1 MILYTRA
8 HGDAGQRP
16 AMKNETLDKILACPS
31 LPSLPA
37 VALRVIEQCSDPDI
51 KIAELAKTIQNDQ
64 AMSAK
69 VLRTVNSSFY
79 GLREKCGNI
88 NKALVMLGLSPV
100 KALVL
105 GFSLVSSVEP
115 KNDTEFDYQDY
126 WRRGLFTAVGAKFIV
141 EASGKKYGDDA
152 FVAGLLQDIGVMA
165 MYRALG
171 AEYLEVFKLAS
182 DHRDLGRHEM
192 NAFETQH
199 SDIGAMLAQRW
210 KMPDSLVIPVK
221 YHERPSAAPLNHLEI
236 TQAVG
241 LGNLLHDAVTSQA
254 PAESLRR
261 LYAKAECW
269 LAMKPDAVDAC
280 IDRVRQATAELAG
293 LFKVEIGDTSCADSI
308 SAKADAALAS
318 ISAPASSPTTAGVE
332 LLLVDPSDI
341 DPATS
346 IMGRKGF
353 DWSIRRAH
361 KVAREDGDHASLVS
375 IMCPLAAQTSPDGL
389 AARAVLISQLRKAFT
404 PIGGAVSLLAPG
416 MFAAVAVGVAP
427 AEVAAII
434 DLVREST
441 AKANPRARILTGA
454 VHFGA
459 DAVASYGDPA
469 AIIKAANQA
478 LQASAKAA

>member
-1 MILYTRA
+1 
-8 HGDAGQRP
+8 
-16 AMKNETLDKILACPS
+16 MKNETLDKILACPG

-105 GFSLVSSVEP
+105 GFSLVSSVEC
-115 KNDTEFDYQDY
+115 KDDAEFDYQDY

-141 EASGKKYGDDA
+141 ETAGKKYGDDA

-171 AEYLEVFKLAS
+171 QDYLDVLRQAT
-182 DHRDLGRHEM
+182 DHRDLVRHEM

-221 YHERPSAAPLNHLEI
+221 YHERPSAAPQSHLEI

-241 LGNLLHDAVTSQA
+241 LGNLLHDAVTSQS
-254 PAESLRR
+254 PTESLRR
-261 LYAKAECW
+261 LYAKAESW
-269 LAMKPDAVDAC
+269 LGMKPDAVDAC

-293 LFKVEIGDTSCADSI
+293 LFKVEIGDTSESDSI
-308 SAKADAALAS
+308 SAKADAALANVS
-318 ISAPASSPTTAGVE
+318 SATASPTTAGVE
-332 LLLVDPSDI
+332 LLLIDPSDI
-341 DPATS
+341 DPVTS

-375 IMCPLAAQTSPDGL
+375 IMCPAAAPNSPDGL
-389 AARAVLISQLRKAFT
+389 AARSLVISQLRKAFT

-416 MFAAVAVGVAP
+416 MFAAVTVGVAP
-427 AEVAAII
+427 AEITAII
-434 DLVREST
+434 DLVRQAT
-441 AKANPRARILTGA
+441 ARANPRAVFLTGA

-459 DAVASYGDPA
+459 DAVAAFADPA
-469 AIIKAANQA
+469 AVIKAANQA
-478 LQASAKAA
+478 LQASSKAA